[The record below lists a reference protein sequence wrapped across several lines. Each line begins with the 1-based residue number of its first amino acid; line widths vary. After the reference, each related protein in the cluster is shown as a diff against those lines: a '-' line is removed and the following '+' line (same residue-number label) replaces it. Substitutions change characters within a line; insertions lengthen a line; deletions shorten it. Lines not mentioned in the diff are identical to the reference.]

1 GCRAGRREC
10 RTHHRRPRSPRRAA
24 GDLHRHRRRH
34 PDHQPQARLTTAT
47 PEQAGAIRPVHFQE
61 PEMAKLPRDDFRF
74 FHPLRVRWA
83 EVDPQGIVFNGNYLT
98 YADVA
103 ITEYFRAMDVAYPA
117 DLLKDGGD
125 FFAVKTLLEYLAPA
139 RFDDLLDIGVRV
151 SRLGGASM
159 T

>member
-1 GCRAGRREC
+1 
-10 RTHHRRPRSPRRAA
+10 
-24 GDLHRHRRRH
+24 
-34 PDHQPQARLTTAT
+34 
-47 PEQAGAIRPVHFQE
+47 
-61 PEMAKLPRDDFRF
+61 MAKLSRDDFRF

-139 RFDDLLDIGVRV
+139 RFDDQLDIGVRV
-151 SRLGGASM
+151 SRLGSASM
-159 T
+159 AFELGIWRGEEQLTSGEVVYVHADAGSRKSVRLPDWLRERVREFERIAPAD

>member
-1 GCRAGRREC
+1 
-10 RTHHRRPRSPRRAA
+10 
-24 GDLHRHRRRH
+24 
-34 PDHQPQARLTTAT
+34 
-47 PEQAGAIRPVHFQE
+47 
-61 PEMAKLPRDDFRF
+61 MAKLPRDDFRF
-74 FHPLRVRWA
+74 FQPLRVRWA

-159 T
+159 TFELGIWHGAEQLTSGEVVYVHADAGSRKSLRLPDWLRERVRGFERLAPPTEVG

>member
-1 GCRAGRREC
+1 
-10 RTHHRRPRSPRRAA
+10 
-24 GDLHRHRRRH
+24 
-34 PDHQPQARLTTAT
+34 
-47 PEQAGAIRPVHFQE
+47 
-61 PEMAKLPRDDFRF
+61 MAKLSRDDFRF

-139 RFDDLLDIGVRV
+139 RFDDQLDIGVRV

-159 T
+159 AFELGIWRGEEQLTSGEVVYVHADAGSRKSVRLPDWLRERVREFERIAPAD

>member
-1 GCRAGRREC
+1 MANLSRA
-10 RTHHRRPRSPRRAA
+10 
-24 GDLHRHRRRH
+24 
-34 PDHQPQARLTTAT
+34 
-47 PEQAGAIRPVHFQE
+47 
-61 PEMAKLPRDDFRF
+61 DFRF
-74 FHPLRVRWA
+74 FHGLRVRWA

-139 RFDDLLDIGVRV
+139 RFDDPLEIGVRA
-151 SRLGGASM
+151 SRLGGASLAFELGIWRGEQQL
-159 T
+159 TSGEVVYVHADAANRKSLRLPDWLRERVRGFERCAPAD